1 MTTGADKSLRPA
13 RLFSATHSSP
23 RVTARPSRHTVRS
36 RPATDGTLRF
46 LGLPFL
52 AFGRLGLSS
61 RQCDSSGKALDHT
74 SRPLVY
80 ILHFAR
86 RNRAHEL
93 GISWQIA
100 QKSHVEALPGDV
112 PCRGAFP

>member
-1 MTTGADKSLRPA
+1 MVPCVSSA
-13 RLFSATHSSP
+13 RA
-23 RVTARPSRHTVRS
+23 SR
-36 RPATDGTLRF
+36 L
-46 LGLPFL
+46 
-52 AFGRLGLSS
+52 RLGLSS

-74 SRPLVY
+74 SRPLAY

-100 QKSHVEALPGDV
+100 QKSHVEALPRAV
-112 PCRGAFP
+112 PCRVAFQYRAMPLGRRPSNSSDRTVEASPPLPATSPALKSFLSSPA